1 MSDSTAD
8 TNIPVTRLPFGAE
21 LPPKVP
27 YSTTDSVGVGD
38 AASENL
44 PVQVNNRQ
52 IVAVGTSSN
61 PIRAVHLKRK
71 SSGKTVNDVPTS
83 DTPNA
88 DDPDTMIAT
97 KQYVESNAGGF
108 INGSYYIHFKANRI
122 AIKSTDPY
130 KIYFNDDDDVEGLQT
145 ESGTGKK
152 FKWLCRKKS
161 GSTLSW
167 ITNENASDN
176 TAIAYLQQFSVTG
189 WNASRRFANDTK
201 VTTNVNA
208 LVYKV
213 QHDCLLHI
221 VLAEG
226 TGASSDYGEVHVYTG
241 SSWLI
246 VANFK
251 EFSSNTDL
259 NSSIAFPCKKGTLIR
274 CLYGSGKYN
283 SIACTDSEGSG
294 ENSKYRVHWCSANG
308 SDQGDQGMKAIFT
321 EFKLFSK
328 VDNTAPDGGSD
339 SGGGEGDDSGGGG
352 DSGGTTV
359 SDPIQLVNIA
369 SPQAAGSWS
378 NITVKTN
385 ADTGEIISGATP
397 SGVTERNY
405 TCVRTSAT
413 VSGVAC
419 YTYTFTIPAVGIS
432 QIGMDFCCD
441 NIKHSKMTMKVNGN
455 TVALSQNYP
464 NNVSGFQMFIPA
476 APFASSDN
484 ITVTIEQAQSIEHAN
499 VWIYRK

>member
-52 IVAVGTSSN
+52 IVAVGTASN

-108 INGSYYIHFKANRI
+108 INGSYYIRFAAKRVN
-122 AIKSTDPY
+122 IKDDTPY
-130 KIYFNDDDDVEGLQT
+130 KVYFESSDTVDGLQT

-161 GSTLSW
+161 GSSLSW
-167 ITNENASDN
+167 ITSPTDD
-176 TAIAYLQQFSVTG
+176 TSVGYLQQFSVSG
-189 WNASRRFANDTK
+189 WNATNRFANNTK

-208 LVYKV
+208 FIYKV

-221 VLAEG
+221 SLEEG
-226 TGASSDYGEVHVYTG
+226 TSESSDYGQVCVYSGTA
-241 SSWLI
+241 WI
-246 VANFK
+246 PIANFK

-259 NSSIAFPCKKGTLIR
+259 NSSIAFPCKAGTLIR
-274 CLYGSGKYN
+274 CLYAAGRYQ
-283 SIACTDSEGSG
+283 SIACTDNNGST
-294 ENSKYRVHWCSANG
+294 ENSRYRIHWCSANG
-308 SDQGDQGMKAIFT
+308 NDQGNIGMNAVFT

-328 VDNTAPDGGSD
+328 VDSSAPDGGED
-339 SGGGEGDDSGGGG
+339 SGGEGDDSGGGG

-405 TCVRTSAT
+405 TCVRTNAT

-484 ITVTIEQAQSIEHAN
+484 ITIAIELAQTIEHAN

>member
-108 INGSYYIHFKANRI
+108 INGSYYIRFAASRTT
-122 AIKSTDPY
+122 IKDTTPY
-130 KIYFNDDDDVEGLQT
+130 KVYFASDDTVDGLQT
-145 ESGTGKK
+145 EAGTGKK
-152 FKWLCRKKS
+152 FKWLCKKAA
-161 GSTLSW
+161 GSSAAYT
-167 ITNENASDN
+167 TDASDN
-176 TAIAYLQQFSVTG
+176 TTIGYLQSVHVSTYK
-189 WNASRRFANDTK
+189 ASKRFADNTK
-201 VTTNVNA
+201 IERNINA
-208 LVYKV
+208 FVYKV

-221 VLAEG
+221 NLGEG
-226 TGASSDYGEVHVYTG
+226 TSDASDYGNLYIWTG
-241 SSWLI
+241 SAWI
-246 VANFK
+246 QIANFK
-251 EFSSNTDL
+251 EFSSNTNL
-259 NSSIAFPCKKGTLIR
+259 NSSLAFPCKAGTLIR
-274 CLYGSGKYN
+274 CIYGEGRFQ
-283 SIACTDSEGSG
+283 SITCTDNDGST
-294 ENSKYRVHWCSANG
+294 ENSRYRVYMCSANG
-308 SDQGDQGMKAIFT
+308 SEKGDIGMKAVFT

-328 VDNTAPDGGSD
+328 VDDSAP
-339 SGGGEGDDSGGGG
+339 SGGDDSGGDEGGDGG
-352 DSGGTTV
+352 DSGGGTTV
-359 SDPIQLVNIA
+359 NDPIQLVNIA

-441 NIKHSKMTMKVNGN
+441 NIKHGKMIMKVNGN